1 MPLIANYHIMIE
13 KYIFE
18 SHNLVV
24 DFQKK
29 IKNHYHNFLNSKIFW
44 LSALIIIPAFLL
56 HYNLFFFRE
65 NLYFFTVYFLLT
77 IFLLGLLMPPI
88 FYKIKGLDFFA
99 LKRKYFQKE
108 KIKSTNEESIVNSF
122 SEELTEYLY
131 YIMHDEC
138 RILDTTLVSDKSDCL
153 QNLPDLFSK
162 NYIVDS
168 VNNLKIY
175 KHTDTCIYMTCDQKV
190 AGYIIHEIFR
200 PLLKIETK
208 QLCNYFYYYKNNE
221 FRKVNYDSINSTSK
235 RRELNKVKPRIQE
248 LLSKSYV

>member
-1 MPLIANYHIMIE
+1 
-13 KYIFE
+13 
-18 SHNLVV
+18 
-24 DFQKK
+24 
-29 IKNHYHNFLNSKIFW
+29 
-44 LSALIIIPAFLL
+44 
-56 HYNLFFFRE
+56 
-65 NLYFFTVYFLLT
+65 
-77 IFLLGLLMPPI
+77 MPPI

>member
-1 MPLIANYHIMIE
+1 ME

-18 SHNLVV
+18 FHKAIA
-24 DFQKK
+24 DFHKT
-29 IKNHYHNFLNSKIFW
+29 IKEKYNRFLESKFFW
-44 LSALIIIPAFLL
+44 FIALLIIPSFLL
-56 HYNLFFFRE
+56 QYNLFFFRE
-65 NLYFFTVYFLLT
+65 SRYFFVIYLLLT
-77 IFLLGLLMPPI
+77 IIILGLLMPPI
-88 FYKIKGLDFFA
+88 IYKIKGLDFFV
-99 LKRKYFQKE
+99 LKKKYFQKE
-108 KIKSTNEESIVNSF
+108 KIKSANEESIVNSL

-138 RILDTTLVSDKSDCL
+138 RILDITLVSDKFDGL
-153 QNLPDLFSK
+153 QNHPNLFSQ
-162 NYIVDS
+162 NYIVDC

-175 KHTDTCIYMTCDQKV
+175 KHTDMCIYLTCDQRV
-190 AGYIIHEIFR
+190 AGFIIHEIFR